1 MSFTSA
7 TNLPFTV
14 FLTISLLTT
23 FISLLKSTGAVF
35 NLSTTILSIS
45 VLNKTEIDK

>member
-1 MSFTSA
+1 MSFTFA
-7 TNLPFTV
+7 TNLPYTA

-45 VLNKTEIDK
+45 AFKLTK